1 MLQARAIA
9 AMARISAYSPT
20 VTVKEADLEP
30 PEYSAED
37 TLFEWSL
44 SDALRLRSGEP
55 SLEEFTSI
63 GPDPYLDHSD
73 DSIEV
78 CTTLISNGC

>member
-44 SDALRLRSGEP
+44 SDALRLPVVNPP
-55 SLEEFTSI
+55 SRFTST

-73 DSIEV
+73 DSISTV
-78 CTTLISNGC
+78 S